1 MRSDKRL
8 ILLGGVGD
16 YLRCS
21 EIVDFD
27 DAAVS
32 GLADSVA
39 GGDDIAMLRKSFELV
54 RDRFSHSFDV
64 GAETGIACRASDVV
78 RLGHGLCYA
87 KSHLLAALL
96 RHNGIPAGF
105 CYQRMISEQ
114 GGFILH
120 GFNAVRIADA
130 AGVGD
135 RWVRIDA
142 RGNNDRVRVEFGLDG
157 DMLAYPV
164 NEGAGECEYPVVF
177 AKPDAGLI
185 RALRDGA
192 GCHPRD
198 ILLPGSL
205 SCPL

>member
-8 ILLGGVGD
+8 IVPGGIGD
-16 YLRCS
+16 YLRCTD
-21 EIVDFD
+21 IADFD

-39 GGDDIAMLRKSFELV
+39 GGDDVAILRRSFELV
-54 RDRFSHSFDV
+54 RDRFPHSFDH
-64 GAETGIACRASDVV
+64 GAEAGIACSASDVV

-87 KSHLLAALL
+87 KSHLLAAIL
-96 RHNGIPAGF
+96 RCNGIPAGF
-105 CYQRMISEQ
+105 CYQRMKSER

-120 GFNAVRIADA
+120 GFNAAC
-130 AGVGD
+130 VGD

-142 RGNNDRVRVEFGLDG
+142 RGNNERVRVTFGLDG

-164 NEGAGECEYPVVF
+164 DEGAGECEYPVVF
-177 AKPDAGLI
+177 SKPDPGLVK
-185 RALRDGA
+185 ALRSGE
-192 GCHPRD
+192 GCRPQD
-198 ILLPGSL
+198 IVLPGNL

>member
-1 MRSDKRL
+1 VRSDKRL
-8 ILLGGVGD
+8 VLLGGVGD

-27 DAAVS
+27 DDAVS
-32 GLADSVA
+32 QLAGSVP
-39 GGDDIAMLRKSFELV
+39 GGSDVAMLRQSFELV
-54 RDRFSHSFDV
+54 RDRFPHSFDA
-64 GAETGIACRASDVV
+64 GAESGIACSASDVV

-114 GGFILH
+114 GGFVLH
-120 GFNAVRIADA
+120 GFNVVRIADA

-142 RGNNDRVRVEFGLDG
+142 RGNNERVRVEFDLDG

-164 NEGAGECEYPVVF
+164 NEGAGECEYPFVF
-177 AKPDAGLI
+177 AKPYAGLI
-185 RALRDGA
+185 RALREGA
-192 GCHPRD
+192 ACRPRD
-198 ILLPGSL
+198 IVLPGNL

>member
-32 GLADSVA
+32 LLADSVA
-39 GGDDIAMLRKSFELV
+39 GGDDIAVLKKSFELV
-54 RDRFSHSFDV
+54 RDRFTHSFDA
-64 GAETGIACRASDVV
+64 GAEAGIACCASDVV
-78 RLGHGLCYA
+78 SLGHGLCYA
-87 KSHLLAALL
+87 KSHLLAAIL

-105 CYQRMISEQ
+105 CYQRMVSEQ
-114 GGFILH
+114 GDHILH
-120 GFNAVRIADA
+120 GFNAVLVD
-130 AGVGD
+130 D

-142 RGNNDRVRVEFGLDG
+142 RGNNGRVHVEFAMAS

-164 NEGAGECEYPVVF
+164 DEAAGECEFPVVF
-177 AKPDAGLI
+177 PKPDAGLLQ
-185 RALRDGA
+185 ALRDGA
-192 GCHPRD
+192 GCRPRD
-198 ILLPGSL
+198 IPLPGSL